1 MKLVIGSDKSGFS
14 LKESVKQHL
23 LDHGYEVTD
32 IGTRTVE
39 HAMPFYEVAPIAA
52 EMVQQKKA
60 EYGVLVCGTGMGMSQ
75 VANKYEGVLAA
86 CCENDYSAKMCRA
99 INNSNIL
106 CMGGWMIAPELGI
119 KMVDAFLATAH
130 TEGLESWRAEFLKDA
145 FAQVQTIDVQL
156 HGSGKEVKSSQS

>member
-14 LKESVKQHL
+14 LKESIKQHL

-60 EYGVLVCGTGMGMSQ
+60 EYGVLVCFAHAVNFSVRSFVIPVHVREEVGSQ
-75 VANKYEGVLAA
+75 VG
-86 CCENDYSAKMCRA
+86 
-99 INNSNIL
+99 
-106 CMGGWMIAPELGI
+106 
-119 KMVDAFLATAH
+119 MV
-130 TEGLESWRAEFLKDA
+130 
-145 FAQVQTIDVQL
+145 
-156 HGSGKEVKSSQS
+156 